1 MQKTTYT
8 FIVFFLILGVFAQKE
23 QKIDLYKLLKR
34 EKLSIINREAKVID
48 SLSNSYIKLSEN
60 KSEGIVWLPI
70 KDFKNGTIKI
80 EMRGKNVFQKSFI
93 GIAFHG
99 QDDKT
104 YDAVYCR
111 PFNFIAKDS
120 IRRVHAIQYIS
131 HPIDTWKKLRE
142 EKNSL
147 YEKEIVNPPNPDG
160 WFTMTIV
167 VDNKSVKAYINDAK
181 KPALEVDKL
190 NNNQN
195 GKIGLFVGDD
205 SGGDFGNVI
214 VKQYKDEVK

>member
-1 MQKTTYT
+1 MLISLLTYS
-8 FIVFFLILGVFAQKE
+8 QKE
-23 QKIDLYKLLKR
+23 QKLNLFKLIKTNQLR
-34 EKLSIINREAKVID
+34 IINREAKVID

>member
-1 MQKTTYT
+1 MLISLLTYS
-8 FIVFFLILGVFAQKE
+8 QKE
-23 QKIDLYKLLKR
+23 QKLNLFKLIKTNQLR
-34 EKLSIINREAKVID
+34 IINREVKVID

-70 KDFKNGTIKI
+70 KDFKNGTVKI

-205 SGGDFGNVI
+205 SGGDFSNI
-214 VKQYKDEVK
+214 RIAN

>member
-1 MQKTTYT
+1 MKKLNIICMMLISLLTYS
-8 FIVFFLILGVFAQKE
+8 QKE
-23 QKIDLYKLLKR
+23 QKLNLFKLIKTNQLR
-34 EKLSIINREAKVID
+34 IINREAKVID

-80 EMRGKNVFQKSFI
+80 EMRGKNVQKSFI

-99 QDDKT
+99 QDDNT

-160 WFTMTIV
+160 WFAMTIV

-190 NNNQN
+190 NNYRN
-195 GKIGLFVGDD
+195 GKIGLFMGDD
-205 SGGDFGNVI
+205 SGGDFKNVI

>member
-1 MQKTTYT
+1 
-8 FIVFFLILGVFAQKE
+8 
-23 QKIDLYKLLKR
+23 
-34 EKLSIINREAKVID
+34 
-48 SLSNSYIKLSEN
+48 
-60 KSEGIVWLPI
+60 
-70 KDFKNGTIKI
+70 
-80 EMRGKNVFQKSFI
+80 MRGKNVFQKSFI

>member
-1 MQKTTYT
+1 MKNIITISLSFFCAVT
-8 FIVFFLILGVFAQKE
+8 FTQKE
-23 QKIDLYKLLKR
+23 QKLKLYKLLKNN
-34 EKLSIINREAKVID
+34 ELSTLNREAKVID

-70 KDFKNGTIKI
+70 KNFKNGTVKI

-120 IRRVHAIQYIS
+120 IRRVHAIQYVS
-131 HPIDTWKKLRE
+131 HPIYTWKKLRE

-147 YEKEIVNPPNPDG
+147 YEKEIINPPNPDD

-190 NNNQN
+190 NNNRN
-195 GKIGLFVGDD
+195 GKIGLFMGDD
-205 SGGDFGNVI
+205 SGGDFGNMTL
-214 VKQYKDEVK
+214 KYLK

>member
-1 MQKTTYT
+1 MLISLLTYS
-8 FIVFFLILGVFAQKE
+8 QEE
-23 QKIDLYKLLKR
+23 QKLNLFKLIKTNQLR
-34 EKLSIINREAKVID
+34 IINREAKVID

-70 KDFKNGTIKI
+70 KVFKNGTIKI

-99 QDDKT
+99 QDDNT

-160 WFTMTIV
+160 WFAMTIV

-190 NNNQN
+190 NNYRN
-195 GKIGLFVGDD
+195 GKIGLFMGDD
-205 SGGDFGNVI
+205 SGGDFKNVI
-214 VKQYKDEVK
+214 VKHYKDEVK

>member
-1 MQKTTYT
+1 MKKLNIICMMLISLLTYS
-8 FIVFFLILGVFAQKE
+8 QKE
-23 QKIDLYKLLKR
+23 QKLNLFKLIKTNQLR
-34 EKLSIINREAKVID
+34 IINREAKVID

-190 NNNQN
+190 NNYRN
-195 GKIGLFVGDD
+195 GKIGFFMGDD

-214 VKQYKDEVK
+214 VKKYIHKI

>member
-1 MQKTTYT
+1 MKNIITISLSFFCAVT
-8 FIVFFLILGVFAQKE
+8 FTQKE
-23 QKIDLYKLLKR
+23 QKLKLYKLLKNN
-34 EKLSIINREAKVID
+34 ELSTLNREAKVID

-70 KDFKNGTIKI
+70 KNFKNGTVKI

>member
-1 MQKTTYT
+1 MKKLNIICMMLISLLTYS
-8 FIVFFLILGVFAQKE
+8 QKE
-23 QKIDLYKLLKR
+23 QKLNLFKLIKTNQLR
-34 EKLSIINREAKVID
+34 IINREVKVID

-70 KDFKNGTIKI
+70 KDFKNGTVKI

-205 SGGDFGNVI
+205 SGGDFSNI
-214 VKQYKDEVK
+214 RIAN

>member
-1 MQKTTYT
+1 MLISLLTYS
-8 FIVFFLILGVFAQKE
+8 QKE
-23 QKIDLYKLLKR
+23 QKLNLFKLIKTNQLR
-34 EKLSIINREAKVID
+34 IINREAKVID

-167 VDNKSVKAYINDAK
+167 VDNKSVKAYINDSK

>member
-1 MQKTTYT
+1 M
-8 FIVFFLILGVFAQKE
+8 
-23 QKIDLYKLLKR
+23 
-34 EKLSIINREAKVID
+34 
-48 SLSNSYIKLSEN
+48 KLSEN

-70 KDFKNGTIKI
+70 KNFKNGTVKI

-120 IRRVHAIQYIS
+120 IRRVHAIQYVS
-131 HPIDTWKKLRE
+131 HPIYTWKKLRE

-147 YEKEIVNPPNPDG
+147 YEKEIIKPPNPDD

-190 NNNQN
+190 NNNRN
-195 GKIGLFVGDD
+195 GKIGLFMGDD
-205 SGGDFGNVI
+205 SGGDFGNMTL
-214 VKQYKDEVK
+214 KYLK

>member
-120 IRRVHAIQYIS
+120 IRRVHAIQYVS
-131 HPIDTWKKLRE
+131 HPIYTWKKLRDK
-142 EKNSL
+142 KNAQ
-147 YEKEIVNPPNPDG
+147 YEKEIINPPNPNG
-160 WFTMTIV
+160 WLTMTIL
-167 VDNKSVKAYINDAK
+167 VDDKKIKAFINDAK
-181 KPALEVDKL
+181 KPSLEIEKL
-190 NNNQN
+190 SDNQN
-195 GKIGLFVGDD
+195 GKIGIFL
-205 SGGDFGNVI
+205 
-214 VKQYKDEVK
+214 

>member
-1 MQKTTYT
+1 MKNIIT
-8 FIVFFLILGVFAQKE
+8 ISLSFFCAVTFAQKK
-23 QKIDLYKLLKR
+23 QKLKLYKLLKNN
-34 EKLSIINREAKVID
+34 ELSTLNREAKVID

-70 KDFKNGTIKI
+70 KNFKNGTVKI

-120 IRRVHAIQYIS
+120 IRRVHAIQYVS
-131 HPIDTWKKLRE
+131 HPIYTWKKLRDK
-142 EKNSL
+142 KNAQ
-147 YEKEIVNPPNPDG
+147 YEKEIINPPNPNG
-160 WFTMTIV
+160 WLTMTIL
-167 VDNKSVKAYINDAK
+167 VDDKKIKAFINDAK
-181 KPALEVDKL
+181 KPSLEIEKL
-190 NNNQN
+190 SDNQN
-195 GKIGLFVGDD
+195 GKIGIFL
-205 SGGDFGNVI
+205 
-214 VKQYKDEVK
+214 

>member
-1 MQKTTYT
+1 MLISLLTYS
-8 FIVFFLILGVFAQKE
+8 QKE
-23 QKIDLYKLLKR
+23 QKLNLFKLIKTNQLR
-34 EKLSIINREAKVID
+34 IINRDAKVID
-48 SLSNSYIKLSEN
+48 SLSNSYIKLSDN